1 MKIKLTTEQKII
13 LIAISIT
20 SFLIII
26 GLLNED
32 EKTRIGVISN
42 ALILFAFMLILPLV
56 ILRYQRERAIKEMEE
71 TMPAFLRDLVESINA
86 GVPFHQAIVAA
97 SKVEYGELSKE
108 IKKMANQISWG
119 MPVNKVL
126 DQFTERVKSSKK
138 LYLSIKILK
147 ETYYTGGDV
156 VSTLASI
163 ADSLTQ
169 LNEIDKERKSILN
182 QYVVLIYGI
191 AFIFLAILVGIN
203 RLLLPIFRTSE
214 SLGEFS
220 VFVSPCENNPS
231 LICDIFSIPAIYIFG
246 LEKAGSIASYY
257 ISLFFYMSTII
268 AISCGIVVGEVTE
281 RSMTAGIKHALI
293 LTVAV
298 WGILL
303 LLKVLNF
310 LGV

>member
-220 VFVSPCENNPS
+220 
-231 LICDIFSIPAIYIFG
+231 
-246 LEKAGSIASYY
+246 
-257 ISLFFYMSTII
+257 
-268 AISCGIVVGEVTE
+268 
-281 RSMTAGIKHALI
+281 
-293 LTVAV
+293 
-298 WGILL
+298 
-303 LLKVLNF
+303 
-310 LGV
+310 